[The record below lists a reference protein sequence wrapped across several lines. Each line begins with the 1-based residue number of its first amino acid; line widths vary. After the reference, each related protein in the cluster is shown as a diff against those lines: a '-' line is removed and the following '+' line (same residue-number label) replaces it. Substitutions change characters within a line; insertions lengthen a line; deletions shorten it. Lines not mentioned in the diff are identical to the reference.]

1 MTKNVGKVDLK
12 RFVQCMIPLQR
23 LDSSGERKQE
33 ISCAMIG
40 NILDDGGDTELAC
53 DSGSGK
59 HIKIH
64 LCCCH
69 VRTAS
74 LAGMIGYNY
83 LSKYND

>member
-1 MTKNVGKVDLK
+1 
-12 RFVQCMIPLQR
+12 MIPLQR
-23 LDSSGERKQE
+23 LDSSEERKQE

-40 NILDDGGDTELAC
+40 NILRDSLDDGGDTELAC

-69 VRTAS
+69 VRTVS
-74 LAGMIGYNY
+74 LTRMIGYNY